1 VAEKIIGEINAREEI
16 SMAQQV
22 TGWFKCSLRQAQGLS
37 LSKAKVQVFKFLGL
51 LIFSIV
57 ELLNPLNLGP
67 ASAQQTS
74 FYQGKTI
81 RVIVG
86 YQAGDSHD
94 QWARTY
100 TRYMGKYI
108 PGNPNF
114 LVQNMPGAGGMI
126 AANYMYNVAK
136 QDGLSLA
143 TIGGALY
150 FAQLIGR
157 AEAKFDWNKFTWIG
171 TPERSGFLMFMRN
184 DAPYKTLEDIRNASD
199 PPRCSAT
206 GVGSSGYDIPR
217 LLEET
222 VGLRF
227 KVISGY
233 PGGADQDLAMERGEV
248 QCRAFT
254 IDAFFG
260 REPFPTW
267 VKKSFVRVILQMER
281 KRHPKLQDVPTVW
294 ELMDQYKVPEAKR
307 RLATVYLNSGLF
319 GSRPIV
325 STPGLS
331 AEQAKVLR
339 DAYVKTIKDT
349 EFLDEISKRG
359 WTVDAVSGEELQ
371 ALAKEVTSQPPE
383 VIDWLKRLLTK

>member
-1 VAEKIIGEINAREEI
+1 MKTTFKSKNSRGCKGIFIGALLLTI
-16 SMAQQV
+16 
-22 TGWFKCSLRQAQGLS
+22 
-37 LSKAKVQVFKFLGL
+37 GL
-51 LIFSIV
+51 LSPMQL
-57 ELLNPLNLGP
+57 EP
-67 ASAQQTS
+67 AAAQPAP
-74 FYQGKTI
+74 FYLGKTI

-100 TRYMGKYI
+100 TRYLGKYI

-114 LVQNMPGAGGMI
+114 VVQNMPGAGGMI
-126 AANYMYNVAK
+126 AANYIYNVAK
-136 QDGLSLA
+136 QDGLTMG

-157 AEAKFDWNKFTWIG
+157 SEAKYDWNKFTWIG
-171 TPERSGFLMFMRN
+171 TPERSGFLLFMRS
-184 DAPYKTLEDIRNASD
+184 DAPFKTIDDLRTTND

-217 LLEET
+217 VLEDT
-222 VGLRF
+222 VGLKFR
-227 KVISGY
+227 VISGY

-254 IDAFFG
+254 IEAFFG

-267 VKKSFVRVILQMER
+267 VKKGFVRVILQMER
-281 KRHPKLQDVPTVW
+281 KRHPKLQNVPTVW
-294 ELMDQYKVPEAKR
+294 ELMDQYKVPESKR
-307 RLATVYLNSGLF
+307 RLATVYLNSGSF

-325 STPGLS
+325 ATPGLS
-331 AEQAKVLR
+331 AEQAKILR
-339 DAYVKTIKDT
+339 AAYVKTLRDP
-349 EFLDEISKRG
+349 EFIDEISKRG
-359 WTVDAVSGEELQ
+359 WTVDPVSGEELQ

-383 VIDWLKRLLTK
+383 VIAWLKKLLSK

>member
-1 VAEKIIGEINAREEI
+1 MI
-16 SMAQQV
+16 S
-22 TGWFKCSLRQAQGLS
+22 THWFKRSTVQTFNGLS
-37 LSKAKVQVFKFLGL
+37 LFLL
-51 LIFSIV
+51 SVV
-57 ELLNPLNLGP
+57 ELLNPLNLEQ
-67 ASAQQTS
+67 ALAQANS
-74 FYQGKTI
+74 YQGKTI

-86 YQAGDSHD
+86 YQPGDSHD

-100 TRYMGKYI
+100 TRYLGKYI

-126 AANYMYNVAK
+126 AANYIYNIAK
-136 QDGLSLA
+136 QDGLTMG

-157 AEAKFDWNKFTWIG
+157 SEVKYDWNKFTWIG
-171 TPERSGFLMFMRN
+171 TPERSGFLVFMRT
-184 DAPYKTLEDIRNASD
+184 DAPYKTIEDIRTAAD

-217 LLEET
+217 VLEDT
-222 VGLRF
+222 LGLRF

-248 QCRAFT
+248 HCRAFT
-254 IDAFFG
+254 IEAFFG

-267 VKKSFVRVILQMER
+267 LKKGFVRVIMQMER
-281 KRHPKLQDVPTVW
+281 KRHPKLADVPTIW
-294 ELMDQYKVPEAKR
+294 ELMDQYKVPESKR
-307 RLATVYLNSGLF
+307 RLAAVYLNSGLF

-339 DAYVKTIKDT
+339 DAYVKTLKDP
-349 EFLDEISKRG
+349 EFLDEITKRG
-359 WTVDAVSGEELQ
+359 WTVDAVSGEDLQ
-371 ALAKEVTSQPPE
+371 ALAKEVTNQPPE
-383 VIDWLKRLLTK
+383 VVAWLKQLLAK

>member
-1 VAEKIIGEINAREEI
+1 MI
-16 SMAQQV
+16 S
-22 TGWFKCSLRQAQGLS
+22 THGFKRSTVQRFNGLS
-37 LSKAKVQVFKFLGL
+37 LFLL
-51 LIFSIV
+51 FVV
-57 ELLNPLNLGP
+57 ELLNPLNLEQ
-67 ASAQQTS
+67 ALAQS
-74 FYQGKTI
+74 NSYQGKTI
-81 RVIVG
+81 RMIVG
-86 YQAGDSHD
+86 YQPGDSHD

-100 TRYMGKYI
+100 TRYLGKYI

-126 AANYMYNVAK
+126 AANYIYNIAK
-136 QDGLSLA
+136 QDGLTMG

-157 AEAKFDWNKFTWIG
+157 SEVKYDWNKFTWIG
-171 TPERSGFLMFMRN
+171 TPERSGFLVFMRT
-184 DAPYKTLEDIRNASD
+184 DAPYKTIEDIRNAGD

-217 LLEET
+217 VLEDT
-222 VGLRF
+222 LGLRF

-254 IDAFFG
+254 IEAFFG

-267 VKKSFVRVILQMER
+267 LKKGFVRVVVQMER
-281 KRHPKLQDVPTVW
+281 KRHPKLPDVPTIW
-294 ELMDQYKVPEAKR
+294 ELMDQYKVPESKR

-331 AEQAKVLR
+331 PEQAKVLR
-339 DAYVKTIKDT
+339 DAYVNTLKDP
-349 EFLDEISKRG
+349 EFLDEITKRG
-359 WTVDAVSGEELQ
+359 WTVDAVSGEDLQ

-383 VIDWLKRLLTK
+383 VVAWLKQLLAK

>member
-1 VAEKIIGEINAREEI
+1 MKHL
-16 SMAQQV
+16 Q
-22 TGWFKCSLRQAQGLS
+22 LRLVKS
-37 LSKAKVQVFKFLGL
+37 SKVQGFNRIACGFLFL
-51 LIFSIV
+51 TL
-57 ELLNPLNLGP
+57 ELLNPLNLEP
-67 ASAQQTS
+67 LFAQANG
-74 FYQGKTI
+74 YQGKTI
-81 RVIVG
+81 RVVVG
-86 YQAGDSHD
+86 YQPGDSHD
-94 QWARTY
+94 QWARAY

-108 PGNPNF
+108 PGNPSF

-126 AANYMYNVAK
+126 AANYLYNVAK
-136 QDGLSLA
+136 QDGLTMG

-157 AEAKFDWNKFTWIG
+157 SEAKYDWNKFTWIG
-171 TPERSGFLMFMRN
+171 TPERSGFLVFMRT
-184 DAPYKTLEDIRNASD
+184 DAPYKNIEDIRTASE

-217 LLEET
+217 VLEDT
-222 VGLRF
+222 IGARF

-248 QCRAFT
+248 HCRAFT
-254 IDAFFG
+254 IEAFFG

-267 VKKSFVRVILQMER
+267 VKKGFVRVLIQMER
-281 KRHPKLQDVPTVW
+281 KRHPKLQDVPTLW

-307 RLATVYLNSGLF
+307 RLAAVYLNSGLF

-331 AEQAKVLR
+331 TEQAKLLR
-339 DAYVKTIKDT
+339 SAYIRTLKDPD
-349 EFLDEISKRG
+349 FLDEVTKRG

-371 ALAKEVTSQPPE
+371 ALAKEVTAQPPE
-383 VIDWLKRLLTK
+383 VIAWLKKLLTQ

>member
-1 VAEKIIGEINAREEI
+1 MKHYFHNALLSRCT
-16 SMAQQV
+16 SSKV
-22 TGWFKCSLRQAQGLS
+22 LKFKVLS
-37 LSKAKVQVFKFLGL
+37 LITL
-51 LIFSIV
+51 LTF
-57 ELLNPLNLGP
+57 ELLNAWNLEPLF
-67 ASAQQTS
+67 AQANY
-74 FYQGKTI
+74 YQGKTI

-100 TRYMGKYI
+100 TRYLGKYI

-126 AANYMYNVAK
+126 AANYIYNIAK
-136 QDGLSLA
+136 QDGLTMG

-157 AEAKFDWNKFTWIG
+157 SEVKYDWNKLTWIG
-171 TPERSGFLMFMRN
+171 TPERSGFLLFMRT
-184 DAPYKTLEDIRNASD
+184 DAPYKTLDDIRNASE

-217 LLEET
+217 VLEDT
-222 VGLRF
+222 LGLRF

-248 QCRAFT
+248 HCRAFT

-267 VKKSFVRVILQMER
+267 VKKGFVRVVMQMER
-281 KRHPKLQDVPTVW
+281 KRHPKLADVPTIW
-294 ELMDQYKVPEAKR
+294 ELMDQYKVPESKR

-331 AEQAKVLR
+331 AEQAKILR
-339 DAYVKTIKDT
+339 DAYVKTLKDP
-349 EFLDEISKRG
+349 EFLDEIAKRG
-359 WTVDAVSGEELQ
+359 WTVDPVSGEDLQ
-371 ALAKEVTSQPPE
+371 TLAKEVTSQPPE
-383 VIDWLKRLLTK
+383 VVEWLKKLLAK

>member
-1 VAEKIIGEINAREEI
+1 MIKPIKSSEV
-16 SMAQQV
+16 
-22 TGWFKCSLRQAQGLS
+22 QGFNRILVG
-37 LSKAKVQVFKFLGL
+37 LVFLTL
-51 LIFSIV
+51 
-57 ELLNPLNLGP
+57 ELLNPFDLERAP
-67 ASAQQTS
+67 AQQTPY
-74 FYQGKTI
+74 FQGKTI

-100 TRYMGKYI
+100 TRYLGKYI

-126 AANYMYNVAK
+126 AANYIYNIAK
-136 QDGLSLA
+136 QDGLTMG

-157 AEAKFDWNKFTWIG
+157 SEAQYDWNKFTWIG
-171 TPERSGFLMFMRN
+171 TPEKSGFLVFMRT
-184 DAPYKTLEDIRNASD
+184 DAPYKTIEDLRNTND

-217 LLEET
+217 VLEDT
-222 VGLRF
+222 IGLKFR
-227 KVISGY
+227 VISGY

-254 IDAFFG
+254 IEAFFG

-267 VKKSFVRVILQMER
+267 LKKGFVRVVLQMER

-294 ELMDQYKVPEAKR
+294 ELMDQYKVPESKR
-307 RLATVYLNSGLF
+307 QLATVYLNSALF

-325 STPGLS
+325 STPGL
-331 AEQAKVLR
+331 APDHAKILR
-339 DAYVKTIKDT
+339 DAYVKTLRDP
-349 EFLDEISKRG
+349 EFIDEITKRG
-359 WTVDAVSGEELQ
+359 WTVDPVSGEELQ

-383 VIDWLKRLLTK
+383 VIAWLKKLLSK

>member
-1 VAEKIIGEINAREEI
+1 
-16 SMAQQV
+16 MALRPNES
-22 TGWFKCSLRQAQGLS
+22 FKSS
-37 LSKAKVQVFKFLGL
+37 KVQGFNRILFGWLFLT
-51 LIFSIV
+51 F
-57 ELLNPLNLGP
+57 ELLNPLNVEP
-67 ASAQQTS
+67 ASAQQTPY
-74 FYQGKTI
+74 YQGKTI

-100 TRYMGKYI
+100 TRYLGKYI

-126 AANYMYNVAK
+126 AANYIYNIAK
-136 QDGLSLA
+136 QDGLTMG

-157 AEAKFDWNKFTWIG
+157 SEAQYDWNKLTWIG
-171 TPERSGFLMFMRN
+171 TPEKSGFLVFMRT
-184 DAPYKTLEDIRNASD
+184 DAPFKTIEDLRTTND

-217 LLEET
+217 VLEDT
-222 VGLRF
+222 LGLRF
-227 KVISGY
+227 RVISGY

-267 VKKSFVRVILQMER
+267 VKKGFVRVVIQMER
-281 KRHPKLQDVPTVW
+281 KRHPKLQEVPTLW
-294 ELMDQYKVPEAKR
+294 ELMDQYKVPESKR

-325 STPGLS
+325 STPGLT
-331 AEQAKVLR
+331 ADQTKILREAYAKTLR
-339 DAYVKTIKDT
+339 DQ
-349 EFLDEISKRG
+349 EFVDEITKRG
-359 WTVDAVSGEELQ
+359 WTVDPVSGEDLQ

-383 VIDWLKRLLTK
+383 VIAWLKKLLSK

>member
-1 VAEKIIGEINAREEI
+1 MVEKVAGKIIREGKYVMTRI
-16 SMAQQV
+16 P
-22 TGWFKCSLRQAQGLS
+22 TNPFKSS
-37 LSKAKVQVFKFLGL
+37 TVQVFKVLGFLL
-51 LIFSIV
+51 LSVF
-57 ELLNPLNLGP
+57 ELLNPLNLEP
-67 ASAQQTS
+67 LFAQANS
-74 FYQGKTI
+74 YQGKTI

-100 TRYMGKYI
+100 TRYLGKYI

-126 AANYMYNVAK
+126 AANYIYNIAK
-136 QDGLSLA
+136 QDGLTMG

-157 AEAKFDWNKFTWIG
+157 SEVKYDWNKFTWIG
-171 TPERSGFLMFMRN
+171 TPERSGFLLFMRT
-184 DAPYKTLEDIRNASD
+184 DAPYKTLDDIRNASE

-217 LLEET
+217 VLEDT
-222 VGLRF
+222 LGLRF

-248 QCRAFT
+248 HCRAFT

-267 VKKSFVRVILQMER
+267 VKKGFVRVVMQMER
-281 KRHPKLQDVPTVW
+281 KRHPKLADVPTIW
-294 ELMDQYKVPEAKR
+294 ELMDQYKVPESKR

-331 AEQAKVLR
+331 AEQAKILR
-339 DAYVKTIKDT
+339 DAYVKTLKDP
-349 EFLDEISKRG
+349 EFLDEIAKRG
-359 WTVDAVSGEELQ
+359 WTVDPVSGEDLQ
-371 ALAKEVTSQPPE
+371 TLAKEVTSQPPE
-383 VIDWLKRLLTK
+383 VVEWLKKLLAK

>member
-1 VAEKIIGEINAREEI
+1 MKRYPLN
-16 SMAQQV
+16 
-22 TGWFKCSLRQAQGLS
+22 WFKSSQVQAFKVFGLVS
-37 LSKAKVQVFKFLGL
+37 VLTL
-51 LIFSIV
+51 
-57 ELLNPLNLGP
+57 ELLNPLNLEQ
-67 ASAQQTS
+67 AFAQANS
-74 FYQGKTI
+74 YQGKTI

-100 TRYMGKYI
+100 TRYLGKYI

-126 AANYMYNVAK
+126 AANYMYNIAK

-157 AEAKFDWNKFTWIG
+157 SEVKYDWNKFTWIG
-171 TPERSGFLMFMRN
+171 TPERSGFLVFMRT
-184 DAPYKTLEDIRNASD
+184 DAPYKTLEDIRNASE

-206 GVGSSGYDIPR
+206 GVGSSGYDVPR
-217 LLEET
+217 LLEDT

-267 VKKSFVRVILQMER
+267 IKKGFVRVIMQMER
-281 KRHPKLQDVPTVW
+281 KRHPKLQDVPTIW

-307 RLATVYLNSGLF
+307 RLATVYLNSGQF

-331 AEQAKVLR
+331 AEQTKILR
-339 DAYVKTIKDT
+339 DAYIKTLKDP
-349 EFLDEISKRG
+349 EFLDEITKRG
-359 WTVDAVSGEELQ
+359 WTVDAVSGEDLQ
-371 ALAKEVTSQPPE
+371 ALAKEVIDQPPE
-383 VIDWLKRLLTK
+383 VVAWLKKLLTK

>member
-1 VAEKIIGEINAREEI
+1 MTQRLAIR
-16 SMAQQV
+16 S
-22 TGWFKCSLRQAQGLS
+22 
-37 LSKAKVQVFKFLGL
+37 KVQKFNRFLVGF
-51 LIFSIV
+51 LILTL
-57 ELLNPLNLGP
+57 EPLNPLNLER
-67 ASAQQTS
+67 AAAQQPPY
-74 FYQGKTI
+74 YQGKTI

-100 TRYMGKYI
+100 TRYLGKYI

-126 AANYMYNVAK
+126 AANYIYNIAK
-136 QDGLSLA
+136 QDGLTMG

-157 AEAKFDWNKFTWIG
+157 SEAKYDWNKFTWIG
-171 TPERSGFLMFMRN
+171 TPERSGFLVFMRT
-184 DAPYKTLEDIRNASD
+184 DAPYKNIEDIRTASE

-217 LLEET
+217 VLEDT
-222 VGLRF
+222 IGTRF

-248 QCRAFT
+248 HCRAFT
-254 IDAFFG
+254 IEAFFG

-267 VKKSFVRVILQMER
+267 VKKGFVRVLIQMER
-281 KRHPKLQDVPTVW
+281 KRHPKLQDVPTLW

-307 RLATVYLNSGLF
+307 RLAAVYLNSGLF

-325 STPGLS
+325 STPGLT
-331 AEQAKVLR
+331 AEQSKTLR
-339 DAYVKTIKDT
+339 EAYIRTLKDP
-349 EFLDEISKRG
+349 EFLDEITKRG
-359 WTVDAVSGEELQ
+359 WTVDAVSGEDLQ

-383 VIDWLKRLLTK
+383 VLAWLKKLLTQ

>member
-1 VAEKIIGEINAREEI
+1 MKHYFHNALLSRCT
-16 SMAQQV
+16 SSKV
-22 TGWFKCSLRQAQGLS
+22 LKFKVLS
-37 LSKAKVQVFKFLGL
+37 LITL
-51 LIFSIV
+51 LTF
-57 ELLNPLNLGP
+57 ELLNAWNLEPLF
-67 ASAQQTS
+67 AQANY
-74 FYQGKTI
+74 YQGKTI

-100 TRYMGKYI
+100 TRYLGKYI

-126 AANYMYNVAK
+126 AANYIYNIAK
-136 QDGLSLA
+136 QDGLTMG

-157 AEAKFDWNKFTWIG
+157 SEVKYDWNKFTWIG
-171 TPERSGFLMFMRN
+171 TPERSGFLLFMRT
-184 DAPYKTLEDIRNASD
+184 DAPYKTLDDLRNASE

-217 LLEET
+217 VLEDT
-222 VGLRF
+222 LGLRF

-248 QCRAFT
+248 HCRAFT

-267 VKKSFVRVILQMER
+267 VKKGFVRVVMQMER
-281 KRHPKLQDVPTVW
+281 KRHPKLADVPTIW
-294 ELMDQYKVPEAKR
+294 ELMDQYKVPESKR
-307 RLATVYLNSGLF
+307 RLASVYLNSGLF

-331 AEQAKVLR
+331 AEQAKILR
-339 DAYVKTIKDT
+339 DAYVKTLKDP
-349 EFLDEISKRG
+349 EFLDEIAKRG
-359 WTVDAVSGEELQ
+359 WTVDPVSGEDLQ
-371 ALAKEVTSQPPE
+371 TLAKEVTSQPPE
-383 VIDWLKRLLTK
+383 VVEWLKKLLAK

>member
-1 VAEKIIGEINAREEI
+1 MARGTNDSLKRSRVQALQVIG
-16 SMAQQV
+16 
-22 TGWFKCSLRQAQGLS
+22 F
-37 LSKAKVQVFKFLGL
+37 
-51 LIFSIV
+51 LIFSV
-57 ELLNPLNLGP
+57 LELWNLFNLEQ
-67 ASAQQTS
+67 AFAQGN
-74 FYQGKTI
+74 FYQSKTI

-100 TRYMGKYI
+100 TRYLGKYI
-108 PGNPNF
+108 PGSPNF

-126 AANYMYNVAK
+126 AANFIYNIAK
-136 QDGLSLA
+136 QDGLTIG

-150 FAQLIGR
+150 FAQLVGR
-157 AEAKFDWNKFTWIG
+157 SEVQYDWNKFTWIG
-171 TPERSGFLMFMRN
+171 TPERSGFLLFMRS
-184 DAPYKTLEDIRNASD
+184 DAPYKTIEDIRNASE

-217 LLEET
+217 VLEDT
-222 VGLRF
+222 LGLRF

-254 IDAFFG
+254 IEAFFG

-267 VKKSFVRVILQMER
+267 LKKGFVRVIIQMER
-281 KRHPKLQDVPTVW
+281 KRHPKLQDVPTIW

-307 RLATVYLNSGLF
+307 QMATVYLNSGQF

-331 AEQAKVLR
+331 AEQAKILR
-339 DAYVKTIKDT
+339 DAYIKTLKDPD
-349 EFLDEISKRG
+349 FLDEITKRG
-359 WTVDAVSGEELQ
+359 WTVDPVSGEELQ
-371 ALAKEVTSQPPE
+371 ALAKEVTSPSPE
-383 VIDWLKRLLTK
+383 IVAWLKKLLAK

>member
-1 VAEKIIGEINAREEI
+1 MIFIMRSSPA
-16 SMAQQV
+16 SQV
-22 TGWFKCSLRQAQGLS
+22 LRFQKFKVLS
-37 LSKAKVQVFKFLGL
+37 LITL
-51 LIFSIV
+51 LTF
-57 ELLNPLNLGP
+57 ELLNAWNLEPLF
-67 ASAQQTS
+67 AQANY
-74 FYQGKTI
+74 YQGKTI

-100 TRYMGKYI
+100 TRYLGKYI

-126 AANYMYNVAK
+126 AANYIYNIAK
-136 QDGLSLA
+136 QDGLTMG

-157 AEAKFDWNKFTWIG
+157 SEVKYDWNKFTWIG
-171 TPERSGFLMFMRN
+171 TPERSGFLLFMRT
-184 DAPYKTLEDIRNASD
+184 DAPYKTLEDIRNASE

-217 LLEET
+217 VLEDT
-222 VGLRF
+222 LGLRF

-248 QCRAFT
+248 HCRAFT

-267 VKKSFVRVILQMER
+267 VKKGFVRVVMQMER
-281 KRHPKLQDVPTVW
+281 KRHPKLAGCADNLGIDGSIQSAGIQTAAWPPSISTAACLVRVRSF
-294 ELMDQYKVPEAKR
+294 QR
-307 RLATVYLNSGLF
+307 RDFQRNRRRSYAT
-319 GSRPIV
+319 PM
-325 STPGLS
+325 
-331 AEQAKVLR
+331 
-339 DAYVKTIKDT
+339 
-349 EFLDEISKRG
+349 
-359 WTVDAVSGEELQ
+359 
-371 ALAKEVTSQPPE
+371 
-383 VIDWLKRLLTK
+383 